1 VELSRISTFAAPLAA
16 MAFGAM
22 ALAAC
27 GNDEDN
33 KLAQNDYSVPSER
46 DTSTYSAPSTTP
58 SPDLPPSTI
67 PPRPQD
73 PDDPAPLPP
82 VSPPPPLPN

>member
-1 VELSRISTFAAPLAA
+1 MKLVPVSTFAAPLAA

-22 ALAAC
+22 ALSAC
-27 GNDEDN
+27 GNEEDN

-46 DTSTYSAPSTTP
+46 DTPSYSAPSTTP

-82 VSPPPPLPN
+82 TSPPPPLN